1 MDKELKALLLKAI
14 YALVGIIII
23 ILGLSHFLKEPI
35 HNISIQFVS
44 IFGVYGVGLGILLSD
59 SLPAFMIPDAFLIL
73 AVAGDLPDI
82 PVLIYASVGSITG
95 GSISYFLG
103 RYIFPRINKIQNF
116 VKNHEEKL
124 IVHLEKYGVWAVV
137 LAATT
142 PLPYSWMAILVGT
155 LKMPYWKFLFSSL
168 SRAPRFIIYYY
179 AIKLGWFS

>member
-1 MDKELKALLLKAI
+1 MDNELKALLLKAI
-14 YALVGIIII
+14 YALLGIIVVIVA
-23 ILGLSHFLKEPI
+23 LSHFLKEPI
-35 HNISIQFVS
+35 HNLSIQFIN

-59 SLPAFMIPDAFLIL
+59 SLPAFMIPDAFLFL
-73 AVAGDLPDI
+73 AVAGELPDI
-82 PVLIYASVGSITG
+82 PVIVYASAGSITG

-103 RYIFPRINKIQNF
+103 RYIFPKINKIQNF
-116 VKNHEEKL
+116 LKNHEEKL

-155 LKMPYWKFLFSSL
+155 LKMPYWKFLFSSF

>member
-1 MDKELKALLLKAI
+1 MKALLLKAI
-14 YALVGIIII
+14 YALFGIIVVII
-23 ILGLSHFLKEPI
+23 GLSHFLKEPI
-35 HNISIQFVS
+35 HNLSIQFVE
-44 IFGVYGVGLGILLSD
+44 IFGVYGVGLGILICD
-59 SLPAFMIPDAFLIL
+59 SLPAFMIPDAFLFL

-82 PVLIYASVGSITG
+82 PVVVYASAGSITG

-124 IVHLEKYGVWAVV
+124 IVYLEKYGVWAVV